1 MYDLL
6 ICALPVSAL
15 NYAPAAPALL
25 KSCVE
30 SAGFTAKTLDLS
42 QEFYLKISQKDFLQ
56 YSQDSKFLLPNH
68 EYNAIS
74 DLKVKEWLSQSI
86 EIIKSIN
93 PKYIGLSIFS
103 YYMQRSAY
111 LLTKEIRLHCP
122 TVKIILGGFG
132 LTQASSSLKNLD
144 NFKNTDLIK
153 PFNQF
158 MHEQG
163 LVDHN
168 IIGEGEDALVSLLQ
182 DNIPVVNSL
191 DDLYNV
197 PISDFSDYNLID
209 YEYVSQTM
217 LLPITGSKGC
227 VRQCTFC
234 DIPNKFG
241 KFRFRSGKHIAE
253 EILYLKQKYKINNFS
268 FTDSLINGSLKAL
281 KELLGELAKYNNSV
295 PDSDRIR
302 WNGQYISRPK
312 GQTPEYLYEL
322 MAQSGAEG
330 LTIGLESGSNA
341 VLEAMNKKVKIEDV
355 DYEMELFEKYN
366 ISTVL
371 LFIIGFY
378 NETYDNFLETIDT
391 IIRYQKYVANGTVI
405 RMDLGHPL
413 TITNETALFDRSY
426 DLGITMDLINPNLW
440 TCKTNPELTLKERIR
455 RRLIAQLVC
464 DKLGIPTGASAYNLT
479 GILNTLNG

>member
-1 MYDLL
+1 MCDIL

-25 KSCVE
+25 KACVE
-30 SAGFTAKTLDLS
+30 KAGFSANTLDLS
-42 QEFYLKISQKDFLQ
+42 QSFYIEISNKDFAQ
-56 YSQDSKFLLPNH
+56 YSEDTKFLLPNH
-68 EYNAIS
+68 EYDEIS
-74 DLKVKEWLSQSI
+74 KLKIDLWLRQSI
-86 EIIKSIN
+86 DKIKAKN
-93 PKYIGLSIFS
+93 PRYVALSIFS

-111 LLTKEIRLHCP
+111 LLAKEIRKHCP
-122 TVKIILGGFG
+122 TAKIILGGFG
-132 LTQASSSLKNLD
+132 LTQSSSSLKNLAE
-144 NFKNTDLIK
+144 FKNIDLIK

-158 MHEQG
+158 MQEQG

-168 IIGEGEDALVSLLQ
+168 VIGEGEDALVSLLQ
-182 DNIPVVNSL
+182 EHTPLVDSM

-197 PISDFSDYNLID
+197 PTSNFSDYNLND
-209 YEYVSQTM
+209 YEYVSQIV
-217 LLPITGSKGC
+217 LPITGSKGC

-234 DIPNKFG
+234 DIPTKFG
-241 KFRFRSGKHIAE
+241 KFKYRSGKHIAE
-253 EILYLKQKYKINNFS
+253 EIIYLKQKYNVQSFS

-281 KELLGELAKYNNSV
+281 KELVRELSDYNASV
-295 PDSDRIR
+295 DADQRIR
-302 WNGQYISRPK
+302 WSGQYISRPR
-312 GQTPEYLYEL
+312 GQMPEYLYEL

-378 NETYDNFLETIDT
+378 NETYDNFLETVDT
-391 IIRYQKYVANGTVI
+391 IIRYQKYVATGTII

-413 TITNETALFDRSY
+413 LITNETALYDRSHE
-426 DLGITMDLINPNLW
+426 LGIILDLMNPNLW
-440 TCKTNPELTLKERIR
+440 TSKHNPDLTLKERIR
-455 RRLIAQLVC
+455 RRLIAQIVC
-464 DKLGIPTGASAYNLT
+464 DRLGIPTGMSAYNLK
-479 GILNTLNG
+479 GILNTLNV

>member
-1 MYDLL
+1 MCDIL

-25 KSCVE
+25 KACVE
-30 SAGFTAKTLDLS
+30 KAGFSASTIDLS
-42 QEFYLKISQKDFLQ
+42 QSFYIEISNRDFAQ
-56 YSQDSKFLLPNH
+56 YSEDTKFLLPNH
-68 EYNAIS
+68 EYDKDS
-74 DLKVKEWLSQSI
+74 DTKVNLWLAQSI
-86 EIIKSIN
+86 DKIKAKN
-93 PKYIGLSIFS
+93 PRYVALSIFS
-103 YYMQRSAY
+103 YFMQRSAY
-111 LLTKEIRLHCP
+111 LLAKEIRKHCP
-122 TVKIILGGFG
+122 TAKIILGGFG

-144 NFKNTDLIK
+144 NFKNIDLIK

-158 MHEQG
+158 MQEQG

-182 DNIPVVNSL
+182 DNIPIVDSM

-197 PISDFSDYNLID
+197 PISNFSDYNLND
-209 YEYVSQTM
+209 YDYVSQIV
-217 LLPITGSKGC
+217 LPITGSKGC

-234 DIPNKFG
+234 DIPKKFG
-241 KFRFRSGKHIAE
+241 KFKYRSGKHIAE
-253 EILYLKQKYKINNFS
+253 EIIYLKQQYNVQSFS

-281 KELLGELAKYNNSV
+281 KELVTELANYNASV
-295 PDSDRIR
+295 DADQRIR
-302 WNGQYISRPK
+302 WNGQYISRPR
-312 GQTPEYLYEL
+312 GQMPEYLYEL

-330 LTIGLESGSNA
+330 LTIGMESGSNA

-355 DYEMELFEKYN
+355 NYEMELFEKYN

-413 TITNETALFDRSY
+413 AITNETALYDRAHE
-426 DLGITMDLINPNLW
+426 LGINLDLLNPNLW
-440 TCKTNPELTLKERIR
+440 TSDTNPDLTLKERIR
-455 RRLIAQLVC
+455 RRLIAQIVC
-464 DKLGIPTGASAYNLT
+464 DRLGIPTGLSAYNLKS
-479 GILNTLNG
+479 ILNTLNG

>member
-1 MYDLL
+1 MCDIL
-6 ICALPVSAL
+6 ICSLPVSAL

-25 KSCVE
+25 KACVE
-30 SAGFTAKTLDLS
+30 KAGFTAKTVDLS
-42 QEFYLKISQKDFLQ
+42 QSFYINISNRNFNQ
-56 YSQDSKFLLPNH
+56 YSEDSKFLLPNH
-68 EYNAIS
+68 EYDAVSKSKI
-74 DLKVKEWLSQSI
+74 DLWLNQSI
-86 EIIKSIN
+86 DKIKRKN
-93 PKYIGLSIFS
+93 PKYVALSIFS

-122 TVKIILGGFG
+122 TAKIILGGFG
-132 LTQASSSLKNLD
+132 LTQSSSSLKNLD
-144 NFKNTDLIK
+144 NFKNIDLIK

-158 MHEQG
+158 MQEQG

-182 DNIPVVNSL
+182 DHLPVVESM

-197 PISDFSDYNLID
+197 PISNFSDYNLID
-209 YEYVSQTM
+209 YDYVSQI

-234 DIPNKFG
+234 DIPTKFG
-241 KFRFRSGKHIAE
+241 KFKYRSGKHIAE
-253 EILYLKQKYKINNFS
+253 EIIQLKQEYGIQSFS

-281 KELLGELAKYNNSV
+281 KELVTELSDYNARVSV
-295 PDSDRIR
+295 DQRIR
-302 WNGQYISRPK
+302 WNGQYISRPR
-312 GQTPEYLYEL
+312 GQMPEYLYEL

-355 DYEMELFEKYN
+355 DYEMELFEKHN

-378 NETYDNFLETIDT
+378 NETYENFLETIDT

-405 RMDLGHPL
+405 RMDLGLPL
-413 TITNETALFDRSY
+413 SITNETALYDRSHE
-426 DLGITMDLINPNLW
+426 LGITLDQLNPNLW
-440 TCKTNPELTLKERIR
+440 TCKNNSELTLKERIR
-455 RRLIAQLVC
+455 RRLIAQVVC
-464 DKLGIPTGASAYNLT
+464 DRLGIPTGLSAYNLK